1 MPYGIRIAF
10 VKNERYIPVFAE
22 KTMPAT
28 LAFVSVG
35 DYGYEYYYKIVEGDY
50 FGKTLAKVIA
60 DEKIAA
66 PDRGDVEGRYEYEFI
81 GWGVNADEY
90 VVGTEKDSDGNVK
103 TYIVFKAEL
112 SDIIRHSS
120 QDLRSLVDRG
130 EIACVICL

>member
-1 MPYGIRIAF
+1 
-10 VKNERYIPVFAE
+10 
-22 KTMPAT
+22 MPAT

-103 TYIVFKAEL
+103 TYISKPSLNKVTNVTLPCSTRSAVN
-112 SDIIRHSS
+112 S
-120 QDLRSLVDRG
+120 QTAQKRLKQTDVT
-130 EIACVICL
+130 ATN